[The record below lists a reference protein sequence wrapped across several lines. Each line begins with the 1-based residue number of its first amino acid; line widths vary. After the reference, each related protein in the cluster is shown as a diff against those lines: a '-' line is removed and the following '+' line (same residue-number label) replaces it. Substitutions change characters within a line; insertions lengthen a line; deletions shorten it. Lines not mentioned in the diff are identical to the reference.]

1 MFLLTTF
8 NFQDLSCTRTEIAAN
23 MFYKTFAT
31 SQPKAWQI
39 IGKPPAGFNKDLK
52 SCL

>member
-23 MFYKTFAT
+23 VFYKTFTT
-31 SQPKAWQI
+31 SQPKAWQVI
-39 IGKPPAGFNKDLK
+39 SKLQGGF
-52 SCL
+52 